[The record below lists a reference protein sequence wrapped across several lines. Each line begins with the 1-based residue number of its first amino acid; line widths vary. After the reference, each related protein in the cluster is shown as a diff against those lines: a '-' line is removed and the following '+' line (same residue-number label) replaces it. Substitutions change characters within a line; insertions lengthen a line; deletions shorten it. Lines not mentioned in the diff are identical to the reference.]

1 MMVLSTASNTVL
13 QTIVDEDKRGRILSL
28 YTMVFLGTAPV
39 GSLVAGA
46 WQRGSPRSRWCGLVA
61 SAAWWGAWCSPTTCP
76 PCGLVRPVAAHPGSQ
91 AERHYTD
98 PERL

>member
-28 YTMVFLGTAPV
+28 YTMVFLGTAPL

-46 WQRGSPRSRWCGLVA
+46 VA
-61 SAAWWGAWCSPTTCP
+61 TRLTALQMVRIGSAAWWGPWCSPTTCP
-76 PCGLVRPVAAHPGSQ
+76 PLRSGLPAYPGSQ